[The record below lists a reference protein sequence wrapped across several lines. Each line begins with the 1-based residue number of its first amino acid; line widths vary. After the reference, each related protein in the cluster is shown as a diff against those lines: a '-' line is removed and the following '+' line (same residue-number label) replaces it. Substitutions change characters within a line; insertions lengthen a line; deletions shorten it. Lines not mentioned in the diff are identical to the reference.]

1 MLILIGTKSTDSNL
15 IQPLFLTQNLY
26 CIMKNSAL
34 IFLFFCL
41 CSLSSLKAQTV
52 YSVEYKSDAKVK
64 VFVAS
69 YKSDADLV
77 VYKCSYKSDA
87 TGNDG
92 LWYFTGYKSDA
103 KFPIYFCDYKSD
115 ADLVIFFADYKSDA
129 GWKNAS
135 KKHLLY

>member
-34 IFLFFCL
+34 IFLFFCV

-52 YSVEYKSDAKVK
+52 YSVE
-64 VFVAS
+64 
-69 YKSDADLV
+69 
-77 VYKCSYKSDA
+77 
-87 TGNDG
+87 
-92 LWYFTGYKSDA
+92 
-103 KFPIYFCDYKSD
+103 YKSD

>member
-1 MLILIGTKSTDSNL
+1 MLILIETKIKALYL
-15 IQPLFLTQNLY
+15 IETFFLPQNLKSL
-26 CIMKNSAL
+26 MKSSAL

-41 CSLSSLKAQTV
+41 YSLSSMKAQTV

-92 LWYFTGYKSDA
+92 LWYFTSYKSDA
-103 KFPIYFCDYKSD
+103 KFPVYFCDYKSD
-115 ADLVIFFADYKSDA
+115 ADLIIFFADYKSDA
-129 GWKNAS
+129 GWKNTS